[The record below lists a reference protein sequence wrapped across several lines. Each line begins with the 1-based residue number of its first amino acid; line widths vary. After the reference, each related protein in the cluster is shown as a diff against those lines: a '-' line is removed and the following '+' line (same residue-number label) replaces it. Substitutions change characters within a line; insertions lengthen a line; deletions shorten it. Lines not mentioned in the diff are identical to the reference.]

1 MKRVVF
7 SLVAIFA
14 LAITAASAQR
24 IAPVKQMLAK
34 STDEGGVVLITE
46 DEGMQSAIATV
57 EEDMRTP
64 SKAFGY
70 RLLIFYDNEQFADER
85 AARAL
90 SHFRAR
96 YKNIGSYLSPES
108 PSFRVL
114 VGDCFTQEEVAILRH
129 RIIDEYPEAS
139 ISDAEI
145 PYRILCRIKG
155 ENRMKIERSGVV
167 TGGVE
172 AEELNIDADSL
183 HTDELPLI
191 TPDAEN
197 KKSDNTDV
205 LKSDTSAT
213 ELIKTEEVTAQKDE
227 AEAAA

>member
-14 LAITAASAQR
+14 LAITTASAQR

-145 PYRILCRIKG
+145 PYRILCRI
-155 ENRMKIERSGVV
+155 MKIERSGVV

-183 HTDELPLI
+183 HTDELPLV

-213 ELIKTEEVTAQKDE
+213 ELIKTEEVTAQKNE
-227 AEAAA
+227 AETAA